1 MYVEACD
8 NLSATEVLNLLIN
21 SGQMLEEERD
31 LVVSVKLTHGNAN
44 NAFYRVI
51 ADPYQDGERYT
62 FDTIRVWYDDGV
74 MRADY
79 KG

>member
-8 NLSATEVLNLLIN
+8 NLSATEVLNLLIR

-31 LVVSVKLTHGNAN
+31 LVVSVKLKHGTAN

-62 FDTIRVWYDDGV
+62 FDTIRVWNNDGV
-74 MRADY
+74 IQADY
-79 KG
+79 RG